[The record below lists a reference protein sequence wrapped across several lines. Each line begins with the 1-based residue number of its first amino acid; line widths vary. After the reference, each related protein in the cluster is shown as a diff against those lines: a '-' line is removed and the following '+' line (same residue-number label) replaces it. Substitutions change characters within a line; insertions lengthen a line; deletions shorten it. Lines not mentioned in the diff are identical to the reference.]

1 MRIRSSIPALAAVVC
16 GLWLTAPAAAQQEAP
31 DEQEWPAAPAPPK
44 AGMPRALAGP
54 TVLDRLEQMS
64 PAERQRV
71 LDRLPPER
79 RSRLEERLAAYDRLP
94 PDERERLRR
103 QYERF
108 NSLSPEQQRFAKAFR
123 AMQLESTLFGIAVI
137 QIKPQLEKVLKL
149 PDDSLTKE
157 IALSQDVLN
166 LFMEFQIPTDLVS
179 FSGPADAPVQEKI
192 DTGSSAGGDMGCTEA
207 SGGGL
212 VVITAVIT
220 LAALEPSNA
229 RLPVNIS

>member
-31 DEQEWPAAPAPPK
+31 DEQEWPAAPPPPK

-64 PAERQRV
+64 PEERQRV

-108 NSLSPEQQRFAKAFR
+108 NSLSPEQQRAARFLFRRFA
-123 AMQLESTLFGIAVI
+123 TLPPERQQALR
-137 QIKPQLEKVLKL
+137 QE
-149 PDDSLTKE
+149 
-157 IALSQDVLN
+157 ARRLSQMTFAQRQRRLASP
-166 LFMEFQIPTDLVS
+166 EFQDRY
-179 FSGPADAPVQEKI
+179 PVEERQI
-192 DTGSSAGGDMGCTEA
+192 LRA
-207 SGGGL
+207 
-212 VVITAVIT
+212 
-220 LAALEPSNA
+220 LAAITPN
-229 RLPVNIS
+229 P